1 MAIDDVQHLRAVE
14 VRVGESA
21 ILHLDDL
28 FRDLRG
34 AASRGEFRL
43 HYQPIVQL
51 RTGQTVGVEA
61 LIRWQHPTGRLLYP
75 DQFVPLAE
83 RSGSIVALGRWVLD
97 EACGRLACWERAYP
111 QMPLTISVNVSVHQL
126 LYSDFVA
133 DTARLLWRRGIE
145 PHRLVMEITESF
157 AACSERARRQIQGLK
172 ALGVRLAI
180 DDFGTGYSSLRTLRD
195 GPFDIVKIDRSFIS
209 GIGHDVRDQQ
219 LVHAIIE
226 LGHLFDAEV
235 NAEGIEE
242 REQFTVLS
250 ALGCDVGQG
259 HYFGRPLDAGS
270 FDAFMLGT
278 YHAFRRGGIS
288 STPPLRL
295 NGGAPAPRFACDE
308 ASLLAGAVAP
318 LAS

>member
-1 MAIDDVQHLRAVE
+1 M
-14 VRVGESA
+14 
-21 ILHLDDL
+21 
-28 FRDLRG
+28 
-34 AASRGEFRL
+34 
-43 HYQPIVQL
+43 
-51 RTGQTVGVEA
+51 
-61 LIRWQHPTGRLLYP
+61 
-75 DQFVPLAE
+75 
-83 RSGSIVALGRWVLD
+83 
-97 EACGRLACWERAYP
+97 
-111 QMPLTISVNVSVHQL
+111 
-126 LYSDFVA
+126 
-133 DTARLLWRRGIE
+133 
-145 PHRLVMEITESF
+145 
-157 AACSERARRQIQGLK
+157 
-172 ALGVRLAI
+172 
-180 DDFGTGYSSLRTLRD
+180 
-195 GPFDIVKIDRSFIS
+195 KIDRSFIS

-288 STPPLRL
+288 GTPPLRL